1 MSMPVS
7 ISSPRMLTALQI
19 SCSCTATSSH
29 LFPRDANSDRLQY
42 TMIFAIC
49 RASVRPKPSVKA
61 QSSAELHVACCHEMV
76 SLHQVA
82 LLTRAKQTS
91 CEVPK
96 EGGQDARLRGEFELA
111 CKTSVQ
117 RSMRASRT
125 NRSQCLPGYSDV
137 IIARAPLPCDPS
149 APPKP
154 P

>member
-1 MSMPVS
+1 MPVS
-7 ISSPRMLTALQI
+7 FSSPRMLTALQI

-42 TMIFAIC
+42 TMIFAVC
-49 RASVRPKPSVKA
+49 RVSVRPKPSVRA
-61 QSSAELHVACCHEMV
+61 RSSAEMHVACCHEMV
-76 SLHQVA
+76 SLHQIA

-91 CEVPK
+91 CEVPE
-96 EGGQDARLRGEFELA
+96 EGGQDAMLRGEFELA

-117 RSMRASRT
+117 RSMRASRMD
-125 NRSQCLPGYSDV
+125 RSQCPSGYSDV
-137 IIARAPLPCDPS
+137 IIARAPSPCHPS